1 SERRDSI
8 FNKDMKNVSQNCLSL
23 LCSLNRQSVFVHS
36 GEMLPPTCWSVNL
49 KVVQFSHIAP
59 LNKELL
65 MMRLNVFLSV
75 PLYMSFSA
83 HSQCHQG
90 WREFEGKCYYF
101 STDAKSWN
109 DANAFC
115 MTQRSSLMSIQ
126 DQWVGT
132 QLNSDIYWIG
142 LTDHVVEGVW
152 EWSDGKP
159 FIEYLS

>member
-1 SERRDSI
+1 
-8 FNKDMKNVSQNCLSL
+8 
-23 LCSLNRQSVFVHS
+23 
-36 GEMLPPTCWSVNL
+36 
-49 KVVQFSHIAP
+49 
-59 LNKELL
+59 
-65 MMRLNVFLSV
+65 MRLNVFLSV

-126 DQWVGT
+126 DVHERVRRHAGAKS
-132 QLNSDIYWIG
+132 LNVLPSFHTPG
-142 LTDHVVEGVW
+142 
-152 EWSDGKP
+152 
-159 FIEYLS
+159 